1 MKMIVSAASRMFR
14 AISFG
19 VLRRDA
25 LSTRPIM
32 RSRNVSPG
40 LAVMRTTMRSD
51 STLVPP
57 VTALRSPPA
66 SRITGADSP
75 VMADSSID
83 AMPSITSPSPG
94 TMSPASQTTRSPLCR
109 AVEAT
114 FSSRPLTSRRAML
127 SDRVLRNA
135 AACALP
141 RPSATASAKL
151 ANRTVN
157 QSQMVIWPTNSSLL
171 LPLVAGAPLN
181 RPAMNTIVVMTEPT
195 STTNITGL
203 RAIHR
208 GFSFLKLAPI
218 AGTRMARS
226 VRLLPRPRRRWRSWT
241 FSFISLVQVSC
252 SQLELL
258 EDGPKRKRREERER
272 ADDQDHADEQADE
285 ERPIGG
291 KCARAGRND
300 LLARERAGQG
310 EDGDHLEEAPDPQR
324 RRAGGVVVDRVSGQA
339 REGAAVV

>member
-94 TMSPASQTTRSPLCR
+94 TTSPASQTTRSPLCR
-109 AVEAT
+109 AVDAT
-114 FSSRPLTSRRAML
+114 FSSRPLTSRRAMV

-157 QSQMVIWPTNSSLL
+157 QSQMVIW
-171 LPLVAGAPLN
+171 A
-181 RPAMNTIVVMTEPT
+181 
-195 STTNITGL
+195 TNITGL

-208 GFSFLKLAPI
+208 GSSFLKLAPI

-241 FSFISLVQVSC
+241 FSFISLVQVSG

-258 EDGPKRKRREERER
+258 ENRSQRQGREERER

-285 ERPIGG
+285 ERPVGG
-291 KCARAGRND
+291 KRACAGWHH
-300 LLARERAGQG
+300 LLARERAGER
-310 EDGDHLEEAPDPQR
+310 EDGDHLEEAADPHR
-324 RRAGGVVVDRVSGQA
+324 
-339 REGAAVV
+339 